1 MSNAS
6 RAAVERLL
14 EGEEF
19 EDLGT
24 LVAMGTDAVPSLL
37 EVAESHADA
46 LIRARALIALG
57 RIGDAR
63 ALAAARAAL
72 GSGSRD
78 EQLAAIRALP
88 LLGGA
93 TAAPDL
99 LALLS
104 DTHPSVLR
112 AAVRGLAAVGGPEA
126 LAALQPL
133 AQQGP
138 DFLKTL
144 ASAAVDEINTRIA

>member
-1 MSNAS
+1 MTDAG

-14 EGEEF
+14 DGEEF
-19 EDLGT
+19 QDLGT
-24 LVAMGTDAVPSLL
+24 LVAMGADAVPSLL
-37 EVAESHADA
+37 EIAQSHADP
-46 LIRARALIALG
+46 LIRARALMALG

-63 ALAAARAAL
+63 AVAAARAAL
-72 GSGSRD
+72 TSDSRD

-93 TAAPDL
+93 AAAPDL
-99 LALLS
+99 LALLG
-104 DTHPSVLR
+104 DAHPSVLR
-112 AAVRGLAAVGGPEA
+112 AAVRGLATVGGPEA

-138 DFLKTL
+138 DFVKTL
-144 ASAAVDEINTRIA
+144 ATAAVDEINTRIA